1 MPTLSLKLMLAA
13 AFRITTASARVTARP
28 AEDLDSVGT
37 PTDRQAVVHAD
48 GPYVLGHSLLGLQVI
63 EGVTHTRDSTGQ
75 RPTRRSLSHTPTQNP
90 K

>member
-1 MPTLSLKLMLAA
+1 MGVADENC
-13 AFRITTASARVTARP
+13 RP
-28 AEDLDSVGT
+28 AGGARARHVMSCARCLHGGCVGT

-63 EGVTHTRDSTGQ
+63 EGVTHTLDGTGTTIDP
-75 RPTRRSLSHTPTQNP
+75 PTTFAHAAQNP